1 MAFQVLGVAF
11 LGNFLQVAEG
21 KYMFGINAWQW
32 LVCLL
37 AGVGEIPWQ
46 QLINLVKRA
55 TSEKPGGGTR
65 GGKFES
71 GVLKFGSG
79 RVWLHERT
87 VQNTSAV
94 RDVASSKPAALRN
107 RPRAELPRLAKRV
120 RPDLREAAP
129 GSRRDPE
136 PPPARRTPTPRCY
149 SAPVFACRRPQPL
162 RYPSQHESRC
172 CS

>member
-1 MAFQVLGVAF
+1 MMTLFNEINCRKLGGETNVFDGIFKNAYFCGIWLLTMAFQVLGVAF

-94 RDVASSKPAALRN
+94 RDVASSKRL
-107 RPRAELPRLAKRV
+107 LAKSSKSQSYH
-120 RPDLREAAP
+120 AK
-129 GSRRDPE
+129 
-136 PPPARRTPTPRCY
+136 
-149 SAPVFACRRPQPL
+149 SA
-162 RYPSQHESRC
+162 
-172 CS
+172 